1 LFKSHASKKF
11 LRPYLEENPQQKQDS
26 GVTQVVRALTIKHE
40 DLSSNSTAVKKKKKK
55 RLLHASVEVL
65 WARVKGPCLHRP
77 GNCLMRQLTDK
88 LKPVYKVG
96 FIIEKGKASARH
108 CRKSVSP

>member
-55 RLLHASVEVL
+55 KDCYMPVWKCCGPESRVLAFTGQGTAS
-65 WARVKGPCLHRP
+65 
-77 GNCLMRQLTDK
+77 
-88 LKPVYKVG
+88 
-96 FIIEKGKASARH
+96 
-108 CRKSVSP
+108 